1 MLSNDDRKRVD
12 AVVRAMLA
20 MQRRAWEQGFAGQ
33 ALLELGESDL
43 VVLLAKDAVVN
54 QADDGRLGLN
64 GDLVPVADPA
74 ANGEPVLFAA
84 RVTNDQALAEAAKR
98 MAAYLLERAP
108 RSADGTIYHN
118 LGESRH
124 WIDSLSMSP
133 PFLAVAGHPAEAVRQ
148 VEGLRR
154 ALWNPEA
161 HLFHHIW
168 DEAAQRFERAAHWGG
183 GNGWAAAG
191 MARVIAALPASMA
204 DDKLRLAGYLQETLD
219 GCLVWLRP
227 DDFFHDVLDD
237 PTTFVE
243 TNAGQMLASAI
254 YRSVA
259 GGWLDQRYLDAA
271 EGMRQAAVAKVD
283 RFGIVQGAC
292 SAPRFDRPGT
302 SVEAQA
308 FHILMEVTR
317 AAVN

>member
-1 MLSNDDRKRVD
+1 MLSDDDRQRVYT
-12 AVVRAMLA
+12 VVRAMLA
-20 MQRRAWEQGFAGQ
+20 MQRRAWEQGVAGQ

-54 QADDGRLGLN
+54 QAEDGRLGLN

-84 RVTNDQALAEAAKR
+84 RVTGDPDLAEAARR
-98 MAAYLLERAP
+98 MAAYLLEQAP
-108 RSADGTIYHN
+108 RGADGTIYHN
-118 LGESRH
+118 LGASRH

-133 PFLAVAGHPAEAVRQ
+133 PFLAVAGYPAEAVRQ

-161 HLFHHIW
+161 CLFRHIW
-168 DEAAQRFERAAHWGG
+168 DEAAQRFERPAHWSG

-191 MARVIAALPASMA
+191 LARVIAALPASMA
-204 DDKLRLAGYLQETLD
+204 DDQRRLACYLREMLD

-227 DDFFHDVLDD
+227 DGLFHDVLDD
-237 PTTFVE
+237 PATFVE

-259 GGWLDQRYLDAA
+259 GGWLDHRYLAAA
-271 EGMRQAAVAKVD
+271 ERMRQASVAKVD
-283 RFGIVQGAC
+283 RFGIVHGAC
-292 SAPRFDRPGT
+292 STPRFDRPGT